1 MHPTET
7 TLGVLLLVEN
17 EHPWWSLI
25 LFRYPALDRRPTPK
39 FHYAM
44 FSQELIWSE
53 EIYYTKIVVLNIRSE
68 DTSLRSDVL
77 HCVLIRL
84 YGNIFSTWISATCLT
99 SLEAAEH
106 SICHGELSKNQ
117 PRDKRFRKLV
127 IFVCWLA
134 PNYILLLL
142 TFGKL
147 TRCQQWHWRMRSS
160 HKNVIPITR

>member
-77 HCVLIRL
+77 HCVSHSVIRQHFFNLNKRNLSHEPRGSRAFHLSWRAIEKSTSRQTIPKIGYLCMLISSEL
-84 YGNIFSTWISATCLT
+84 Y
-99 SLEAAEH
+99 
-106 SICHGELSKNQ
+106 SIVTY
-117 PRDKRFRKLV
+117 FRKINSMPTV
-127 IFVCWLA
+127 TLA
-134 PNYILLLL
+134 HA
-142 TFGKL
+142 
-147 TRCQQWHWRMRSS
+147 Q
-160 HKNVIPITR
+160 